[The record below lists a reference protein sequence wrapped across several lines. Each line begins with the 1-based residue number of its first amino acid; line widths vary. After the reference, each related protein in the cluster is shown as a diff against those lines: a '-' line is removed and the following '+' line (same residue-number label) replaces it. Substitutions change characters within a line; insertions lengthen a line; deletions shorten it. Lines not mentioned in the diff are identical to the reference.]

1 MTDRRVRWL
10 ALAVVAAACVP
21 YVPSVRD
28 YFTQDDFGVVQLLAG
43 KPWSTFPR
51 WFVMPWMEQI
61 WGYTPDELRPFV
73 AFTYQVTALPGA
85 ARPELHHLVN
95 IAIHA
100 GNAVLVMALART
112 GMGVSIA
119 AAAVA
124 GGMFALFPVHAESV
138 AWITGRVDSMP
149 AFLYFASVLAYVRWR
164 QASAVSSGPGAY
176 RWYGLSLGL
185 FFAALFSKQNT
196 ITMVAT
202 LAAYDLISLDSSR
215 RGSVV
220 SCVRAWSPFAVMTLA
235 FLALRRV
242 VFGASMRGG
251 IDSLD
256 QVLAAGPMIG
266 RHVMRTVFGHVGP
279 VDWWEIAAVALV
291 VGVICIGAVRRMRV
305 ARHALVFG
313 VGWWVIGAAPVLLAG
328 YESTRHVYLAAAG
341 WAFLL
346 ALAYDAVQVLTAR
359 AAPVWRV
366 AAVVLLAVPL
376 AGAYAIR
383 LGSDVNDWG
392 ARARVSRLA
401 VELVAREA
409 AQVPQGTLLFVSVP
423 EKSWAWA
430 APFAL
435 EPPYAPAGALSRVEL
450 VTPFRLHCCGPEQWN
465 VDARNRLRRWSEGE
479 APVVALHVTE
489 TGVVSRLTDRER
501 PELRF
506 LARILLQTDSWQT
519 LDGAFVG
526 LMEQVVRR

>member
-1 MTDRRVRWL
+1 MTAPRVRWL
-10 ALAVVAAACVP
+10 AIAVVAAACVP
-21 YVPSVRD
+21 YVRTIGD
-28 YFTQDDFGVVQLLAG
+28 YFTQDDFGVVQLLAA

-85 ARPELHHLVN
+85 ARPELHHIVN

-100 GNAVLVMALART
+100 GNALLVMALARA
-112 GMGVSIA
+112 GMGVSMA
-119 AAAVA
+119 AAAFA
-124 GGMFALFPVHAESV
+124 GVVFALLPVHAESV

-149 AFLYFASVLAYVRWR
+149 AFLYFASFVAYVRWR
-164 QASAVSSGPGAY
+164 QASAFRGGSHGHA
-176 RWYGLSLGL
+176 WYGLSLAL

-202 LAAYDLISLDSSR
+202 LAAYDLFGVDSSR
-215 RGSVV
+215 RGSVR
-220 SCVRAWSPFAVMTLA
+220 SCVRAWSPFAVMTLG

-251 IDSLD
+251 IESLD

-266 RHVMRTVFGHVGP
+266 RHAMRTVFGHVGP
-279 VDWWEIAAVALV
+279 VAPWEVAAIALV
-291 VGVICIGAVRRMRV
+291 VGVVCVCAVRRTSV
-305 ARHALVFG
+305 ARYALVFG

-346 ALAYDAVQVLTAR
+346 ALAYDAVQALAAR
-359 AAPVWRV
+359 TQPVWRV
-366 AAVVLLAVPL
+366 GASVALVVLLT
-376 AGAYAIR
+376 GAYAAR
-383 LGSDVNDWG
+383 LGSEVSDWG

-401 VELVAREA
+401 VDLVAREA
-409 AQVPQGTLLFVSVP
+409 AQAPAGTLLFVSVP
-423 EKSWAWA
+423 QESWAWA
-430 APFAL
+430 APFAVQ
-435 EPPYAPAGALSRVEL
+435 PPFAPDGALSRVEL

-465 VDARNRLRRWSEGE
+465 IDARNHLRRWSEGE
-479 APVVALHVTE
+479 APIVALHVTE
-489 TGVVSRLTDRER
+489 AGAVSRLTDRER

-506 LARILLQTDSWQT
+506 LARILMRTDSWQT